1 MRVPPVFVVA
11 TWFALQHAALA
22 DPPVLASRCEAVPWV
37 VPAGSSDLC
46 PPELR
51 AIQRELALRDASV
64 VGEIALALPASLH
77 LRRIASAVVARW
89 PGDATR
95 AVLVQLLTDPDAWV
109 AQEAASHLGEVGGR
123 EVMAPLLRAA
133 GAAEPM
139 VRHNALNAL
148 AAIGAATRAV
158 DVAVLACRAAEPF
171 VRHSAADLLARVEG
185 PTATSQ
191 ARTALAPLAAADP
204 DQGTRAAAARAL
216 AVLAARAP

>member
-1 MRVPPVFVVA
+1 MRVPPSVVVA
-11 TWFALQHAALA
+11 FGFVLLHAVSA
-22 DPPVLASRCEAVPWV
+22 DPPTLASRCEAVLWV
-37 VPAGSSDLC
+37 VPSDSSDLC

-51 AIQRELALRDASV
+51 AIQRELALRDATV
-64 VGEIALALPASLH
+64 VAEIAVALPASLH

-95 AVLVQLLTDPDAWV
+95 AILVQLLTDPDAGV
-109 AQEAASHLGEVGGR
+109 AQDAAFHLGEVGGR

-133 GAAEPM
+133 GTAEPM

-148 AAIGAATRAV
+148 ATIGAATRAA

-185 PTATSQ
+185 PTATLQ

-204 DQGTRAAAARAL
+204 DPGTRAAAARAL
-216 AVLAARAP
+216 VVLAARAP